1 MSAIINA
8 SIDLAKI
15 EKSKIY
21 EKDGR
26 KYLSLSISLND
37 ETRYG
42 NNVSIAISQSK
53 EEREAKTQK
62 TFIGNGKV
70 VWNSGTIVN
79 AVKEEQTPVNNSA
92 TQNDGDDDLLPF

>member
-8 SIDLAKI
+8 SIDLSKVD
-15 EKSKIY
+15 KSKIY
-21 EKDGR
+21 EKDGK

-53 EEREAKTQK
+53 EEREAKALK
-62 TFIGNGKV
+62 TYLGNGKV
-70 VWNSGTIVN
+70 VWNNGEIKN
-79 AVKEEQTPVNNSA
+79 AEKEETAPSDEPE
-92 TQNDGDDDLLPF
+92 TDLPF